1 MKQWT
6 PMSLFDELSGTVIGQ
21 DEYLM
26 SLCTTVW
33 MHDARIQMAKRLS
46 SLKDIP
52 QKQNLLIVG
61 RPALEKLWRFNL
73 LRNFWDMMY

>member
-33 MHDARIQMAKRLS
+33 LHDVRIQMIKRHS
-46 SLKDIP
+46 FPKNIQ

-61 RPALEKLWRFNL
+61 LWK
-73 LRNFWDMMY
+73 NFGDSIYCETFGI